1 MEKNPQIIRLS
12 GRIDATTAPGME
24 EELFFAI
31 EEGTRAM
38 IIDLD
43 AVEYMSSAGLRVLLS
58 VLKKMRSVGGEV
70 RLSSLQPH
78 VREVFEMTGFSRLF
92 TICADIEERRP
103 SLALL

>member
-24 EELFFAI
+24 KELFSGI

-38 IIDLD
+38 IIDLE
-43 AVEYMSSAGLRVLLS
+43 AVDYMSSAGLRVLLS
-58 VLKKMRSVGGEV
+58 ALKKMKSVGGEV

-92 TICADIEERRP
+92 TICADIDDAQT
-103 SLALL
+103 SF

>member
-1 MEKNPQIIRLS
+1 MEKTPRIIRLS

-24 EELFFAI
+24 EELSSGI

-38 IIDLD
+38 IIDLE

-58 VLKKMRSVGGEV
+58 ALKKMRLVGGEM

-92 TICADIEERRP
+92 TICADIGDAQ
-103 SLALL
+103 SSF